1 MLRDSADMLWPK
13 MHRGIVKR
21 ANNCQQCRMA
31 DKNLKFG
38 KLLIAEKQKEQS
50 LLGFAVLFQNATKGN
65 NNMLVSVYL

>member
-31 DKNLKFG
+31 DKNLKFE
-38 KLLIAEKQKEQS
+38 KLLIAEKQKEQIC
-50 LLGFAVLFQNATKGN
+50 LTLQYCFKMQLKETITC
-65 NNMLVSVYL
+65 